1 MNANLVGQRLRRAL
15 PKLSYSQLFT
25 GFILAFTILIS
36 GCGSSVNS
44 DVASDQQDKG
54 ELFIGLTDAEGDFI
68 SYTVDVV
75 SITLTR
81 ANGRVVQVL
90 PATSRV
96 DFAQYT
102 ELTEFVTAAMVPL
115 GAYRHA
121 TMTLDY
127 SNAEIQVENA
137 VGDAVQVTDIRDSNG
152 DPVTTLEMTV
162 RLEGRNKLVIS
173 HGLPAHLTLDFD
185 LNATNRAIFDDA
197 GVPSVIVEPYLV
209 ADAQLQRPKTH
220 RLRGMLNAVN
230 VADNSFEI
238 IISPFYEQMSNEQEF
253 GALTVVTNDETIY
266 DIDNISYIGLP
277 GLEAMAVLPQ
287 FTGTIAVGKFL
298 HDPLRFVAHEVYA
311 GESVPGGTSDVVQGS
326 ILARDGNILTVKGAT
341 LIRSGGTVTFNDR
354 VTVTIAESTMV
365 KKQLSTDGYTTD
377 DISVGQKV
385 SIFGAMT
392 STDVENLAMD
402 ATNGVV
408 RLKVTK
414 VYGTTVHL
422 EVNPLPSGYFI
433 MDAQRFNGRPV
444 SLFDFSGTGIDA
456 EHDADPANYEVD
468 TGVLDDGI
476 VVDVMPVDASDIR
489 PIKVFGFVTPFGSAP
504 ADFMATSLVD
514 LTRIPATL
522 TMNWTPDTDNPFS
535 EVSENSVTLNMAERG
550 VFHHVGRGGAIV
562 DLSRISPPPVIR
574 GAANGG
580 WYELKEKGPRRV
592 FTDYASFIAEIEAR
606 LDNGSAMKR
615 IVAHGYFNDAT
626 GVLTAENVYAKLK
639 SSNGR

>member
-1 MNANLVGQRLRRAL
+1 MNANLVGRRFFYPL
-15 PKLSYSQLFT
+15 TLLSYSQLFI
-25 GFILAFTILIS
+25 GFILALPILIS
-36 GCGSSVNS
+36 GCGSSVS
-44 DVASDQQDKG
+44 DVADNQQDKG
-54 ELFIGLTDAEGDFI
+54 ELIIGLTDAEGDFI
-68 SYTVDVV
+68 SYTVDVA

-81 ANGRVVQVL
+81 ANGRVVHVL
-90 PATSRV
+90 PATTRV

-102 ELTEFVTAAMVPL
+102 ELTEFVTASMVPL

-127 SNAEIQVENA
+127 SNADIRVENA
-137 VGDAVQVTDIRDSNG
+137 AGDAVQVSDIRDSNG

-162 RLEGRNKLVIS
+162 HLEGRNKLVIS
-173 HGLPAHLTLDFD
+173 RGQPAHLTLDFD

-197 GVPSVIVEPYLV
+197 GVPSVIVEPYLI
-209 ADAQLQRPKTH
+209 ADVQLQRPKAH

-238 IISPFYEQMSNEQEF
+238 IINPFYEQMSSEQEF
-253 GALTVVTNDETIY
+253 GALTVVTNDETVY
-266 DIDNISYIGLP
+266 DIDNVSYIGLP
-277 GLEAMAVLPQ
+277 GLEAMAALSQ

-326 ILARDGNILTVKGAT
+326 VLARDGNILTVKGAT

-354 VTVTIAESTMV
+354 VIVAIAESTMV
-365 KKQLSTDGYTTD
+365 KKQLSTDSYTID

-422 EVNPLPSGYFI
+422 EVNPLASGYFI

-468 TGVLDDGI
+468 TGMLDDGI

-522 TMNWTPDTDNPFS
+522 TMNWTPDTDYPFS

>member
-15 PKLSYSQLFT
+15 PKQSYFQLFI

-36 GCGSSVNS
+36 GCGSSTD
-44 DVASDQQDKG
+44 DVADSQATG
-54 ELFIGLTDAEGDFI
+54 ELIIGLTDAEGDFI
-68 SYTVDVV
+68 SYTVDVA

-81 ANGRVVQVL
+81 ANGQVVHVL
-90 PATSRV
+90 PATTRV

-115 GAYRHA
+115 GAYRQV

-127 SNAEIQVENA
+127 SNADIRVENVA
-137 VGDAVQVTDIRDSNG
+137 GDAVQVTDIHDSDGN
-152 DPVTTLEMTV
+152 PVTTLDMTV
-162 RLEGRNKLVIS
+162 HLEGRNKLVIS
-173 HGLPAHLTLDFD
+173 HGVPAHLTLDFD
-185 LNATNRAIFDDA
+185 LNATNKAVFDDA
-197 GVPSVIVEPYLV
+197 GVPSVTVEPYLV
-209 ADAQLQRPKTH
+209 ADVQLQRPKAH
-220 RLRGMLNAVN
+220 RLRGMLNAVD
-230 VADNSFEI
+230 VANSSFEI
-238 IISPFYEQMSNEQEF
+238 IINPFYEQLAGEHEF
-253 GALTVVTNDETIY
+253 GSLTVVTNDETVY
-266 DIDNISYIGLP
+266 DIDNMSYIGLP
-277 GLEAMAVLPQ
+277 GLQAMESLPQ
-287 FTGTIAVGKFL
+287 FTGTIVVGKFQR
-298 HDPLRFVAHEVYA
+298 DPLRFVAHEVYA
-311 GESVPGGTSDVVQGS
+311 GESVPGGTSDVVKGNV
-326 ILARDGNILTVKGAT
+326 LARDGNVLTVNGAT
-341 LIRSGGTVTFNDR
+341 LIRSGGTVSFNDR

-365 KKQLSTDGYTTD
+365 KKQLSTDSYGIG

-385 SIFGAMT
+385 SIFGTMT
-392 STDVENLAMD
+392 NTDVENLAMD

-422 EVNPLPSGYFI
+422 EVNPLASDYFI

-444 SLFDFSGTGIDA
+444 SLFDFSGTGINA

-468 TGVLDDGI
+468 TSMLDDGI
-476 VVDVMPVDASDIR
+476 LVEVMPVDASDIR

-514 LTRIPATL
+514 LTKIPATL
-522 TMNWTPDTDNPFS
+522 TMNWTPDTDYPFS
-535 EVSENSVTLNMAERG
+535 EVGENSVTLNLADRG

-574 GAANGG
+574 GMSGG

-592 FTDYASFIAEIEAR
+592 FTDFDAFIAEIEAR